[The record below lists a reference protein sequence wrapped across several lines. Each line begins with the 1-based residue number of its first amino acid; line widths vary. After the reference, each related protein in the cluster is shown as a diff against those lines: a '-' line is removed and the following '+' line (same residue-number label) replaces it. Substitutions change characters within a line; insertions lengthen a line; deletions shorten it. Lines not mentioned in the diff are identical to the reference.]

1 MVVEATIYDRTRKVV
16 WALSLDGN
24 VITFGPDYVVANRKF
39 FALDFD
45 VLVLVMDPLF
55 KFDRLPMIY
64 YYQR

>member
-1 MVVEATIYDRTRKVV
+1 MIVESAIYNRTREVV
-16 WALSLDGN
+16 WALPLN
-24 VITFGPDYVVANRKF
+24 RNIITFGADDVVADEKF